1 MYANY
6 NFAGTSL
13 VLTESTHNL
22 GAYGW
27 NNMASSARV
36 ITPCRACA
44 ARGQVIALGLDIYRF
59 CPKKYSLSEVHFNTG
74 RLLFEFNGLQYHF
87 AAGQASQPSQILLV
101 CRSRDTN
108 IAQLQT
114 TPPTS
119 LDIPLNTPTLL
130 LQYCTAAQHSLQ
142 L

>member
-1 MYANY
+1 
-6 NFAGTSL
+6 
-13 VLTESTHNL
+13 
-22 GAYGW
+22 
-27 NNMASSARV
+27 MASSARV

-59 CPKKYSLSEVHFNTG
+59 CQKKYSLSEVHFNTG

-87 AAGQASQPSQILLV
+87 AAGQASRPSQILLV

-114 TPPTS
+114 TPPTL
-119 LDIPLNTPTLL
+119 LDIPLNTPILY
-130 LQYCTAAQHSLQ
+130 YCNTVLQHSIASSSRALADI
-142 L
+142 LEVHRSLGSLAIIVELY